1 MPLIVIATSLYLH
14 ITNSSLVLTEKL
26 FKWIFFYLEDFD
38 FGKKIRLI
46 WKISVYNQS
55 MSAPMEWLFSCKKF
69 RFDLLN
75 FKFIFTLWFE
85 FIFLDV
91 PDRQVLNSP
100 KRPTRLK
107 VTSNGNTDHVTYIVI
122 ILVVVVVCATISY
135 FVYKHRKYNYIRRK
149 NEVVW
154 IYNSENVH
162 GFFFYRNQLRFSHR
176 VIITFFFSLVQWC
189 SIVWSIFQEKK
200 ILPPN
205 TFTSY

>member
-1 MPLIVIATSLYLH
+1 MD
-14 ITNSSLVLTEKL
+14 
-26 FKWIFFYLEDFD
+26 FFLLGRLWFW
-38 FGKKIRLI
+38 KKIRLI

-162 GFFFYRNQLRFSHR
+162 GFFFFYRNQLRFSHR
-176 VIITFFFSLVQWC
+176 VITTFFFLTCTMVLDRLKYFSR
-189 SIVWSIFQEKK
+189 EKN
-200 ILPPN
+200 PA
-205 TFTSY
+205 T

>member
-1 MPLIVIATSLYLH
+1 M
-14 ITNSSLVLTEKL
+14 
-26 FKWIFFYLEDFD
+26 
-38 FGKKIRLI
+38 
-46 WKISVYNQS
+46 
-55 MSAPMEWLFSCKKF
+55 
-69 RFDLLN
+69 
-75 FKFIFTLWFE
+75 WFE

-122 ILVVVVVCATISY
+122 ILVVVVVCVTISC

-162 GFFFYRNQLRFSHR
+162 GFFFFYRNQLRFSHR
-176 VIITFFFSLVQWC
+176 VIITFFSHLYNGARSFEVFFKRKKSCHLTH
-189 SIVWSIFQEKK
+189 SHHIIVNASCTLILISFFVLQENQEVGVYLDNW
-200 ILPPN
+200 IP
-205 TFTSY
+205 

>member
-1 MPLIVIATSLYLH
+1 MD
-14 ITNSSLVLTEKL
+14 
-26 FKWIFFYLEDFD
+26 FFLLGRLWFW
-38 FGKKIRLI
+38 KKIRLI

-162 GFFFYRNQLRFSHR
+162 GFFFYPISYGFL
-176 VIITFFFSLVQWC
+176 
-189 SIVWSIFQEKK
+189 IVS
-200 ILPPN
+200 
-205 TFTSY
+205 